1 MFNNILFQCII
12 QSDCKKKE
20 RKLTTGP
27 GIGLRDCQVVF

>member
-12 QSDCKKKE
+12 QSDCKKK